1 MHASPAMRILRAAV
15 FAAVCLTLSAAGHQ
29 LAAGTAPPAW
39 ADATGFLAVLVLG
52 YLLSARERSLLGIGG
67 AMLTTQG
74 GLHLAFN
81 AAQDP
86 ARRRTATS
94 MPMGMHATLM
104 MAHHTHHPIA
114 HAAAAH
120 VAAALLASW
129 WLRRGE
135 AALWSLLR
143 RAAVLVPGLVAWWGA
158 REGRLPALACPAVP
172 QLTAGQRPL
181 PQVLLRHAVS
191 RRGPPLPDPCRVP
204 FV

>member
-1 MHASPAMRILRAAV
+1 MHASPVMRILRAAV

-29 LAAGTAPPAW
+29 LAAGSAPPVW

-74 GLHLAFN
+74 GLHLAFD
-81 AAQDP
+81 AAQTP
-86 ARRRTATS
+86 ARRLATTS
-94 MPMGMHATLM
+94 TPMGMHATRM
-104 MAHHTHHPIA
+104 MAHPHPMA

-143 RAAVLVPGLVAWWGA
+143 RAGTLVPGLVAWWGT
-158 REGRLPALACPAVP
+158 RKVRLPALAYPAVP
-172 QLTAGQRPL
+172 QLTTGQRPL

-191 RRGPPLPDPCRVP
+191 RRGPPLPDPYRVLS
-204 FV
+204 V

>member
-1 MHASPAMRILRAAV
+1 MRASPAMRLLRAAV

-29 LAAGTAPPAW
+29 LAAGSAPPVW
-39 ADATGFLAVLVLG
+39 ADGTGFLAVLVLG
-52 YLLSARERSLLGIGG
+52 CLLGARERSLPGIGA
-67 AMLTTQG
+67 AMLTTQA

-81 AAQDP
+81 AAHAP
-86 ARRRTATS
+86 ARRLPATS
-94 MPMGMHATLM
+94 MPVGMHGMRM
-104 MAHHTHHPIA
+104 MGHPHPMA

-143 RAAVLVPGLVAWWGA
+143 RAVTLVPGLMAWWGA
-158 REGRLPALACPAVP
+158 RHVRLPALAYAVVP
-172 QLTAGQRPL
+172 HGLTAGQRTRR
-181 PQVLLRHAVS
+181 QVLLRHAVS
-191 RRGPPLPDPCRVP
+191 RRGPPPPDPYPVL